1 MQTHS
6 STLPAES
13 FFENNRR
20 SILNDNSGLD
30 FGFDPG
36 RFGQG
41 GRIIQDQNRG
51 LA

>member
-1 MQTHS
+1 MQKTFKY
-6 STLPAES
+6 TTDAES

-41 GRIIQDQNRG
+41 RIIQDQNRG